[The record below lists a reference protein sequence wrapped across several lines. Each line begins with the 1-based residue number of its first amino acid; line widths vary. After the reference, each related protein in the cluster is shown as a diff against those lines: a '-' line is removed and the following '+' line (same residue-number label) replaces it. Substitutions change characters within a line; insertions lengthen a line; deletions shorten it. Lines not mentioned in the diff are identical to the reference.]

1 MRYQAISGLSISPS
15 VCVFKHSCYNGIFT
29 KNYLFYH
36 TSNSSSITVVLK
48 VYFPV
53 PWWFSRLLL
62 GGPPAQSYFP
72 NNTKA
77 LFAVFTFANL
87 TVGKI
92 AGALAGIKA
101 VALNCTS
108 LVYHLALEIKI

>member
-1 MRYQAISGLSISPS
+1 MEYLLKIIFFIIQVIHHLLQWFSKSISQSHGGSPD
-15 VCVFKHSCYNGIFT
+15 FF
-29 KNYLFYH
+29 
-36 TSNSSSITVVLK
+36 
-48 VYFPV
+48 
-53 PWWFSRLLL
+53 W

>member
-1 MRYQAISGLSISPS
+1 M
-15 VCVFKHSCYNGIFT
+15 
-29 KNYLFYH
+29 
-36 TSNSSSITVVLK
+36 VLK

-62 GGPPAQSYFP
+62 GGGGLPAQSCFP

-77 LFAVFTFANL
+77 LFAVFTFANS

-101 VALNCTS
+101 VTLNCRS
-108 LVYHLALEIKI
+108 LVHHLALEIKI